1 MRRDEKGRREER
13 RGEEKRDEERREK
26 MRRGDSDYTQRKRQ
40 PFMFSNI
47 AIHLHSSP
55 SLSSHFTTSFFFL
68 FPPSLPHTPP
78 PSSSFPLLLLPSF
91 FLPSRSLLV
100 LVPGGRPLLP
110 LLPSLPPREKNRFT
124 HVSTNGEFHP
134 LALPRPVLLH
144 AAVAAGKWVNLLYN
158 ILVYCLYHALFI
170 LHPRLSCR

>member
-1 MRRDEKGRREER
+1 MIIRKGR
-13 RGEEKRDEERREK
+13 GNL
-26 MRRGDSDYTQRKRQ
+26 SCFLILLFTFIPPH
-40 PFMFSNI
+40 PFHPISQ
-47 AIHLHSSP
+47 L
-55 SLSSHFTTSFFFL
+55 LSSSFSL
-68 FPPSLPHTPP
+68 PLPHTPP

-91 FLPSRSLLV
+91 FIPSRSLLV

-144 AAVAAGKWVNLLYN
+144 AAVAAGKWVNLLYK
-158 ILVYCLYHALFI
+158 ILVYCLFHALFI
-170 LHPRLSCR
+170 LHARLSCR

>member
-1 MRRDEKGRREER
+1 
-13 RGEEKRDEERREK
+13 
-26 MRRGDSDYTQRKRQ
+26 
-40 PFMFSNI
+40 MFSNI

-68 FPPSLPHTPP
+68 FPPSSSHTSSFFLLPT
-78 PSSSFPLLLLPSF
+78 PSSSFSF

-144 AAVAAGKWVNLLYN
+144 AAVAAGKWVNVLYK
-158 ILVYCLYHALFI
+158 ILVYCLFHALFI
-170 LHPRLSCR
+170 LHARLSCR